1 MGRKCVLRLMLIL
14 ALVLSSNSTSAMGQ
28 PEGAGQ
34 GVKQKL
40 VVGVISTPP
49 YSIQDDD
56 GTWSGITVDLWKEI
70 AGIIGVDY
78 VFKKEENLKSL
89 LKELKDGSLDV
100 VATGVSITKEREKE
114 FDFSDPYLAAIEAV
128 AVNA

>member
-14 ALVLSSNSTSAMGQ
+14 ALVLSSNSTSAIGQ
-28 PEGAGQ
+28 PGAVQ
-34 GVKQKL
+34 GAKQKL

-49 YSIQDDD
+49 YSIQEDD

-70 AGIIGVDY
+70 AGVIGVDY

-100 VATGVSITKEREKE
+100 VATGV
-114 FDFSDPYLAAIEAV
+114 
-128 AVNA
+128 